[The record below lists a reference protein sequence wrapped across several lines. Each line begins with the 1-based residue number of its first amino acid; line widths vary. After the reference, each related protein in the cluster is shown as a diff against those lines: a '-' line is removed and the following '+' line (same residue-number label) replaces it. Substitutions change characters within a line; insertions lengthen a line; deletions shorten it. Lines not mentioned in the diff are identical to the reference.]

1 MMITW
6 QTFLENKAIQQI
18 AQKAGIDI
26 SEFDP
31 KELRKGQK
39 VEKEHDG
46 EQGKDLDVV
55 KSDAD
60 LLKIV
65 VAHLREDPKYYTKL
79 HKANL

>member
-1 MMITW
+1 MRTFK
-6 QTFLENKAIQQI
+6 QFLENKSIQRI
-18 AQKAGIDI
+18 AQDAGIDI
-26 SEFDP
+26 SKFDS
-31 KELRKGQK
+31 KELSMGQK